1 MKREKSQVIETVHNV
16 MPAVVSI
23 IISKTLEDLK
33 KDHPELS
40 SAFDAGGYPPH
51 HIPPE
56 MIDSHGRVQVGG
68 GSGFIVDEGGIVLT
82 NKHVV
87 SEPHALYTIITSDGK
102 KFDAEVLAR
111 DPLDD
116 VAILK
121 IKSAPKNLVI
131 LGLGNSKEIELGQTV
146 MAFGNALGIF
156 KNTVSCGIISGL
168 SRSISAQADP
178 MAPPQEMRGL
188 IQTDAAIN
196 PGNSGGP
203 LTNIFGEVIGIN
215 AAVVFGAQNI
225 GFAIPIEMAERDLSD
240 LKKFGRIKRPLLGLR
255 YLILTPDLKEKMKL
269 TVDYGALV
277 LRENVLGEA
286 VVPKS
291 PADKAGLTE
300 KDVILEWNGEK
311 ITAEKTI
318 QDFLEN
324 CNVGDEVS
332 LKVLRNKKTIDK
344 KVTLAERKA

>member
-1 MKREKSQVIETVHNV
+1 

-23 IISKTLEDLK
+23 IISKKLEDLK
-33 KDHPELS
+33 REHPELNS
-40 SAFDAGGYPPH
+40 VFDQEGLSRG
-51 HIPPE
+51 IPPE
-56 MIDSHGRVQVGG
+56 MIDSHGRIQIGG
-68 GSGFIVDEGGIVLT
+68 GSGFIVNTSGIVLT

-87 SEPHALYTIITSDGK
+87 AEPRALYTVITSDGK
-102 KFDAEVLAR
+102 KFEADVLAR

-121 IKSAPKNLVI
+121 IKSAPKSLAI
-131 LGLGNSKEIELGQTV
+131 LELGNSKEIKLGQTV

-156 KNTVSCGIISGL
+156 KNTVSKGIISGL

-225 GFAIPIEMAERDLSD
+225 GFAIPIEMAERDLGD

-255 YLILTPDLKEKMKL
+255 YMILNPDLREKLKL

-277 LRENVLGEA
+277 LRENALGEA

-291 PADKAGLTE
+291 PADRAGLTE
-300 KDVILEWNGEK
+300 KDIILEWNGEK

-324 CNVGDEVS
+324 CTVGEEVA
-332 LKVLRNKKTIDK
+332 LKILRKAKTIDK
-344 KVTLAERKA
+344 KVILAERK